1 MIDRWAEPLLDSL
14 PGPGS
19 VFGATLLVSFLA
31 WVLVSEQ
38 RTRHLAQL
46 IRALRG
52 RADPGRRRGHGR
64 R

>member
-31 WVLVSEQ
+31 WVLV
-38 RTRHLAQL
+38 
-46 IRALRG
+46 RALRG
-52 RADPGRRRGHGR
+52 PAHPGRRRRGHGR